1 MPRRSQERSGPGR
14 RRAHGRHAIPSHAA
28 PPLAS
33 ASARH
38 GPALRPTTRP
48 SGARPSVSADG
59 TPPTSPIRH
68 CQAATRLQRVKP
80 VGSML
85 GVGDGGV
92 QPARGFDKMGAWSQP
107 GTARIRAADPNPG
120 GRAARVSAAAVPGR
134 TGPARSARRGSRVDP
149 AGPPLVRRGRRDR
162 AGGRHA
168 VPGRNR
174 RRRTGPP
181 GAARPS
187 GRMPLDVARRG
198 GRRRLPGRG
207 VRERSRRRRTGPRGA
222 ARPAARMGLG
232 VVRRGRRRP
241 LSVVRRERR
250 VGAVGRDAVPRGER
264 RAA

>member
-1 MPRRSQERSGPGR
+1 VPRRSQERSGPGR
-14 RRAHGRHAIPSHAA
+14 RRAHRRHAIPSHAA

-38 GPALRPTTRP
+38 GPALRATTRP
-48 SGARPSVSADG
+48 SGTSPRSAPTVRRPRLRFVTARPQPGSSG
-59 TPPTSPIRH
+59 SSPWAR
-68 CQAATRLQRVKP
+68 C
-80 VGSML
+80 L

-120 GRAARVSAAAVPGR
+120 GPAARVSAAAVPGR

-149 AGPPLVRRGRRDR
+149 AGPPLVRHGRHGR

-168 VPGRNR
+168 ARGRNR

-198 GRRRLPGRG
+198 GRRRLAGRG
-207 VRERSRRRRTGPRGA
+207 VRERSRRRRTGPLGA
-222 ARPAARMGLG
+222 ARPAARMVLG
-232 VVRRGRRRP
+232 VVRRGRRPP
-241 LSVVRRERR
+241 LSVVRRKRR
-250 VGAVGRDAVPRGER
+250 VGAVGRDVVPRGER